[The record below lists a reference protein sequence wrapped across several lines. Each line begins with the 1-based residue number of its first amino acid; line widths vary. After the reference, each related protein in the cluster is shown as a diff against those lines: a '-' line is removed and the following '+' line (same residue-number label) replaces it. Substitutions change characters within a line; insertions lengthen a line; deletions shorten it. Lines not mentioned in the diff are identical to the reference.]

1 MQNLKTWNKVIG
13 KSIWLVILSAFLF
26 IFLGIGKLFFDSRKV
41 AQAHPDE
48 KLANEWVAIGLFAYI
63 LLGLLYLLLTGLA
76 MSTHTMKNESLL
88 KLCLNIVLLGF
99 LLSPLF
105 WYLSTL

>member
-1 MQNLKTWNKVIG
+1 MNKRTAWNKIIG
-13 KSIWLVILSAFLF
+13 KSIWILILSAFIF
-26 IFLGIGKLFFDSRKV
+26 IFWGIGKLFYDSRKV
-41 AQAHPDE
+41 ALEHPDE
-48 KLANEWVAIGLFAYI
+48 TLANEWVAIGLFAYI
-63 LLGLLYLLLTGLA
+63 LLELLYLLFTGLA
-76 MSTHTMKNESLL
+76 MSTHAMSNDSLL